1 MNTKRKRVEREG
13 TFAGSNAERAIIDI
27 GSNTVRLVVYGGSMR
42 APVVLLNE
50 KVTARLGR
58 DIASSGQL
66 AEDAINLAMRG
77 LSRFALLLDDLGIED
92 VETVATAA
100 VREASNGAQF
110 IARISDLGLAPRILS
125 GEEEACISAHGIAG
139 AFPQAQGCVAD
150 LGGGS
155 LELVALDRDVTGKP
169 VSLALGAL
177 RLPEYRSAGAGDG
190 DGDGDGDGRDDT
202 AMRGALEQVIAD
214 SGWNLA
220 SNSDHQAHPLYLVG
234 GTWRAMAVFAMQL
247 RGHPLTDP
255 HGFELDANEA
265 ADLARQ
271 IRQESAQSL
280 QSRPRISSM
289 RAQMLPDAA
298 VLLEALLARLAPEK
312 IVFSS
317 WGLRE
322 GLLYDRLER
331 HEKTQDPLLAGVSAF
346 AKSRGASA
354 TLATRIAGWTVDAA
368 PSNTQGN
375 ERLRLAATMLS
386 LASMQI
392 EPNIRLP
399 QAINWALHKR
409 WIAIDAAERGQLAAA
424 ISANGNALDLPDK
437 VKSLTSG
444 HAMEE
449 AVCWG
454 LAVRLARRLG
464 ARSRRSLE
472 VSRLHL
478 GDGELVLRIAQ
489 SHAALFGQGNEKDI
503 AALARRMGCNWRV
516 EIVAEDELHTPN

>member
-1 MNTKRKRVEREG
+1 MNTRRKRVEREG

-58 DIASSGQL
+58 EIASSGML

-77 LSRFALLLDDLGIED
+77 LSRFALLLDDLEIED

-110 IARISDLGLAPRILS
+110 IDRITELGLTPRVLS
-125 GEEEACISAHGIAG
+125 GEEEACIGANGIAG
-139 AFPQAQGCVAD
+139 AFPAAQGCVAD

-155 LELVALDRDVTGKP
+155 LELVAIDRGVTGKP

-177 RLPEYRSAGAGDG
+177 RLPEYRSAAAGASFGV
-190 DGDGDGDGRDDT
+190 T
-202 AMRGALEQVIAD
+202 AMRSALEQVIAD
-214 SGWNLA
+214 SGWSLA
-220 SNSDHQAHPLYLVG
+220 SQPKHQAHPLYLVG
-234 GTWRAMAVFAMQL
+234 GTWRAMAVFAMQS
-247 RGHPLTDP
+247 RAHPLSDP
-255 HGFELDANEA
+255 HGFELGADEA

-322 GLLYDRLER
+322 GLLYNRLER

-354 TLATRIAGWTVDAA
+354 TLATQIAGWTVDAA
-368 PSNTQGN
+368 PSNSQGN
-375 ERLRLAATMLS
+375 ERLRLTATMLS

-409 WIAIDAAERGQLAAA
+409 WIAIDGEERGQLAAA

-437 VKSLTSG
+437 VKALTSEE
-444 HAMEE
+444 ALEE

-478 GDGELVLRIAQ
+478 GDGELVLRLAD

-503 AALARRMGCNWRV
+503 ASLARRMGCNWRV
-516 EIVAEDELHTPN
+516 EIVAEDLLHTQN